1 MSIALLVTD
10 RDLSTLSQGLAA
22 QLPDVDIQ
30 CWPYI
35 DQPEKVEF
43 VVAWRQ
49 PENCWQQFI
58 NLKAISSLGA
68 GCDGLLSDPH
78 LPKNIPITRIVDE
91 GLAEQM
97 AEYVLAAILQIKC
110 RFNEFFKHQQHCKW
124 LPIERFK
131 GKKVTVLGI
140 GAIGDKVVRCLQ
152 ENNFHVSGWA
162 KNMKQGK
169 CYPIFYGNNQL
180 ADAVKDADYIV
191 STLPFTHETNNL
203 LDKKLFQIIP
213 KHTWLINVGRGQ
225 VVNEQDLLSAL
236 NKQQLAG
243 AVLDV
248 FQQEPLPVEH
258 PFWQHDKV
266 IITPHISAITDQKAI
281 LAQIVTNYKN
291 LQAGKPLINLV
302 NIKNGY

>member
-30 CWPYI
+30 CWPKI
-35 DQPEKVEF
+35 THPEKVNL

-49 PENCWQQFI
+49 PDNCWQQFT

-68 GCDGLLSDPH
+68 GCDGLLTDPY

-110 RFNEFFKHQQHCKW
+110 RFNDFFKLQPQKKW
-124 LPIERFK
+124 HSLERLVI
-131 GKKVTVLGI
+131 KKVTVLGI
-140 GAIGDKVVRCLQ
+140 GAIGDKVACRLQ
-152 ENNFHVSGWA
+152 NNGFTVTGWSKTA
-162 KNMKQGK
+162 KKNKSYQTMH
-169 CYPIFYGNNQL
+169 GNEAL
-180 ADAVKDADYIV
+180 IDALSHADFVV
-191 STLPFTHETNNL
+191 STLPFTNETKYL
-203 LDKKLFQIIP
+203 LNKNMLSFMS
-213 KHTWLINVGRGQ
+213 KHTWLLNVGRGQ

-236 NKQQLAG
+236 DNQQLAG

-248 FQQEPLPVEH
+248 FQQEPLPVKH

-266 IITPHISAITDQKAI
+266 IITPHISAITDQKAV

-302 NIKNGY
+302 NIENGY